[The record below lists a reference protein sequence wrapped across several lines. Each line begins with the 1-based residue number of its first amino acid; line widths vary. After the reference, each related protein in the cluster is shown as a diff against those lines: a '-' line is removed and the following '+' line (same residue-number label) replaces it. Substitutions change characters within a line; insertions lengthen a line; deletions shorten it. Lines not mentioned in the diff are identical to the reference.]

1 MAARQRSAGSN
12 RRRPPS
18 LSGRGADRSS
28 SDSAVGDTDR
38 ERERP
43 AGRKCILIVE
53 DHPLNMKLFRALLHT
68 QSYRTLEAKEG
79 QTGLD
84 LGREHDP
91 DLIIM
96 DVELPDISG
105 IEVIRALKAD
115 DRTRHIPVVAI
126 TASMPYEEARIRAAG
141 ADGFMTK
148 PIASAEF
155 LSLIKSFL
163 EDDSAA

>member
-1 MAARQRSAGSN
+1 MMPARRRSPGTIGSRSADKSSQRGSEADN
-12 RRRPPS
+12 GVALGDGDRR
-18 LSGRGADRSS
+18 
-28 SDSAVGDTDR
+28 
-38 ERERP
+38 RP

-84 LGREHDP
+84 LAREHDP

-105 IEVIRALKAD
+105 IEVIRALKAE

-126 TASMPYEEARIRAAG
+126 TASMPY
-141 ADGFMTK
+141 
-148 PIASAEF
+148 
-155 LSLIKSFL
+155 
-163 EDDSAA
+163 